1 MTLCDQV
8 NEICGRQLCTKAAR
22 RRSDGARVFVGAGAC
37 RTISAYNL
45 LLSAVRQLGGGVVR
59 WDGQEWGGQE

>member
-1 MTLCDQV
+1 MSLCEQV

-45 LLSAVRQLGGGVVR
+45 LLCAVRQLGGGVVR
-59 WDGQEWGGQE
+59 WNGLEREVEA

>member
-1 MTLCDQV
+1 MTLREQV

-22 RRSDGARVFVGAGAC
+22 RKSDGARVFVGAGQC

-45 LLSAVRQLGGGVVR
+45 LLGAVRQLGGGVVR
-59 WDGQEWGGQE
+59 WNGQEREVEA

>member
-59 WDGQEWGGQE
+59 WNGQEWEVQE